1 MGSQTY
7 LEIEV
12 NAEQTFIVHK
22 VVPLLAYCGRLVE
35 AVKEATTKQLQQE
48 YSVSS
53 ESEEPG
59 SNIKQ
64 LLRLQVTEMPG
75 GPKAFEMVARFCYNG
90 AESIPVIS
98 STNVAVLRCA
108 AEFLDM
114 TESVC
119 KGNLVRKT
127 EEYLRAMVLWCWEE
141 SLIVLRSCSE
151 EMIQSTAEKTQ
162 LLQRC
167 VNSLAEKACSSFS
180 FAAEMMN
187 SCSPVHA
194 GIESYFASY
203 LVSTP
208 SGTSSHRSS
217 KAASES
223 WWFEDL
229 STLSVH
235 LMARVVKVMMANRA
249 SDHRVLAKFL
259 LHYLRSAL
267 PAVLGYVPAIAAATS
282 LASPMPPQHNKNSR
296 DDDEHILHHQ
306 TQRAQRQV
314 IEVVVSL
321 LASLERSS
329 VSCRSLLGLRRI
341 AITLR
346 AGKLCRRELERMI
359 GAQLDKAS
367 LDNILIP
374 PATSLPARSSSTS
387 SSSSSLYDVELV
399 LRLVDFF
406 LKDKAEALM
415 VISAPVQSA
424 LTKVGELMDKYLVEI
439 AADTHLRAS
448 RFLAL
453 AESLP
458 DYARESDDGLYR
470 AIDIYLE
477 AHPSISESDASRLF
491 KVINYHKLSTETCKA
506 AAHNSRFPPSFII
519 QVALVQQSQQQ
530 QKASTTS
537 TTATSNDISS
547 FRSSGRDS
555 TERSSSSASL
565 SPPSKHSPRAG
576 QQTVVHVQC
585 SHFEFTLRQIQHDKK
600 KSTDDATS
608 SRAAAERRTTST
620 TTTTTD
626 SSPATLQQ
634 HFKKT
639 ESQTESFDYAAPS
652 SSCKRSRVEI
662 ISSFHR
668 LKQLF
673 YANKSRQQ

>member
-35 AVKEATTKQLQQE
+35 AVKEATMKQLQQE

-267 PAVLGYVPAIAAATS
+267 PAVLGYVPAIAATTS

-374 PATSLPARSSSTS
+374 PATSLPARSSST

-608 SRAAAERRTTST
+608 SRAAAERRTT
-620 TTTTTD
+620 TTTD

>member
-1 MGSQTY
+1 MGFLQ
-7 LEIEV
+7 
-12 NAEQTFIVHK
+12 
-22 VVPLLAYCGRLVE
+22 VPLLAYCGRLVE
-35 AVKEATTKQLQQE
+35 AVKEATMKQLQQ
-48 YSVSS
+48 

-90 AESIPVIS
+90 AESIPAIS

-415 VISAPVQSA
+415 VVPPPAIAAGRPSESGSSCSSSLLLSTRTESGFSTLSRADSRLSVPLPPATAAAAATTILSSEISAPVQSA

-458 DYARESDDGLYR
+458 EYARESDDGLYR

-477 AHPSISESDASRLF
+477 VLPLCLYIS
-491 KVINYHKLSTETCKA
+491 VCLSVFLCFCV
-506 AAHNSRFPPSFII
+506 SLS
-519 QVALVQQSQQQ
+519 V
-530 QKASTTS
+530 
-537 TTATSNDISS
+537 
-547 FRSSGRDS
+547 
-555 TERSSSSASL
+555 SSSLSLSL
-565 SPPSKHSPRAG
+565 SPKIFCKMMDQPRNCFPGRA
-576 QQTVVHVQC
+576 
-585 SHFEFTLRQIQHDKK
+585 QHKG
-600 KSTDDATS
+600 
-608 SRAAAERRTTST
+608 RA
-620 TTTTTD
+620 
-626 SSPATLQQ
+626 
-634 HFKKT
+634 
-639 ESQTESFDYAAPS
+639 S
-652 SSCKRSRVEI
+652 SSLRFCVV
-662 ISSFHR
+662 
-668 LKQLF
+668 LLLF
-673 YANKSRQQ
+673 LSCRRIQV

>member
-1 MGSQTY
+1 MGFLQ
-7 LEIEV
+7 
-12 NAEQTFIVHK
+12 
-22 VVPLLAYCGRLVE
+22 VPLLAYCGRLVE
-35 AVKEATTKQLQQE
+35 AVKEATMKQLQQ
-48 YSVSS
+48 

-90 AESIPVIS
+90 AESIPAIS

-406 LKDKAEALM
+406 LRAEAA
-415 VISAPVQSA
+415 APRRYYCQRGQRVDSRHCPEQ
-424 LTKVGELMDKYLVEI
+424 T
-439 AADTHLRAS
+439 ADYPCRC
-448 RFLAL
+448 R
-453 AESLP
+453 
-458 DYARESDDGLYR
+458 R
-470 AIDIYLE
+470 
-477 AHPSISESDASRLF
+477 
-491 KVINYHKLSTETCKA
+491 
-506 AAHNSRFPPSFII
+506 
-519 QVALVQQSQQQ
+519 QQQ
-530 QKASTTS
+530 Q
-537 TTATSNDISS
+537 
-547 FRSSGRDS
+547 
-555 TERSSSSASL
+555 
-565 SPPSKHSPRAG
+565 
-576 QQTVVHVQC
+576 QQ
-585 SHFEFTLRQIQHDKK
+585 
-600 KSTDDATS
+600 
-608 SRAAAERRTTST
+608 
-620 TTTTTD
+620 
-626 SSPATLQQ
+626 QQ
-634 HFKKT
+634 
-639 ESQTESFDYAAPS
+639 QY
-652 SSCKRSRVEI
+652 
-662 ISSFHR
+662 
-668 LKQLF
+668 
-673 YANKSRQQ
+673 

>member
-1 MGSQTY
+1 MLQQLSLSLSLSLNYVVLVGWGMGFLQ
-7 LEIEV
+7 
-12 NAEQTFIVHK
+12 
-22 VVPLLAYCGRLVE
+22 VPLLAYCGRLVE
-35 AVKEATTKQLQQE
+35 AVKEATMKQLQQE

-59 SNIKQ
+59 SSIKQ

-75 GPKAFEMVARFCYNG
+75 GPEAFEMVARFCYNG

-141 SLIVLRSCSE
+141 SLIVLRSCSKE

-229 STLSVH
+229 STLSVQ

-296 DDDEHILHHQ
+296 DGDEHILHLQ

-374 PATSLPARSSSTS
+374 PATSLPPRSSSTSS

-415 VISAPVQSA
+415 VAPPPAIAAGRPSESGSSCSSSLLLSTRTESGFSTLSRADSRLSVPLPPATTAAAATTTILSSEISAPVQSA

-477 AHPSISESDASRLF
+477 VLPLCLYIRVRISVCVSFCVSMFLCVSFCVYVCLSVCLCKDILQDDGSA
-491 KVINYHKLSTETCKA
+491 KKL
-506 AAHNSRFPPSFII
+506 
-519 QVALVQQSQQQ
+519 
-530 QKASTTS
+530 
-537 TTATSNDISS
+537 
-547 FRSSGRDS
+547 
-555 TERSSSSASL
+555 L
-565 SPPSKHSPRAG
+565 SW
-576 QQTVVHVQC
+576 
-585 SHFEFTLRQIQHDKK
+585 
-600 KSTDDATS
+600 
-608 SRAAAERRTTST
+608 
-620 TTTTTD
+620 
-626 SSPATLQQ
+626 
-634 HFKKT
+634 
-639 ESQTESFDYAAPS
+639 
-652 SSCKRSRVEI
+652 
-662 ISSFHR
+662 
-668 LKQLF
+668 
-673 YANKSRQQ
+673 

>member
-35 AVKEATTKQLQQE
+35 AVKEATMKQLQQE

-75 GPKAFEMVARFCYNG
+75 GPEAFEMVARFCYNG

-141 SLIVLRSCSE
+141 SLIVLRSCSKE

-229 STLSVH
+229 ATLSVH

-267 PAVLGYVPAIAAATS
+267 PA
-282 LASPMPPQHNKNSR
+282 
-296 DDDEHILHHQ
+296 

-314 IEVVVSL
+314 IEVVVTL

-387 SSSSSLYDVELV
+387 SSSSSSLYDVELV

-415 VISAPVQSA
+415 ISAPVQSA

-477 AHPSISESDASRLF
+477 THPSISESDASRLF

-530 QKASTTS
+530 QKASTTT
-537 TTATSNDISS
+537 TTATTNDISS

-585 SHFEFTLRQIQHDKK
+585 SHFEFTLRQIQQQDKK

-608 SRAAAERRTTST
+608 SRAAAERRTTS

>member
-1 MGSQTY
+1 MGFLQ
-7 LEIEV
+7 
-12 NAEQTFIVHK
+12 
-22 VVPLLAYCGRLVE
+22 VPLLAYCGRLVE

-415 VISAPVQSA
+415 VVPPPAIAAGRPSESGSSCSSSLLLSTRTESGFSTLSRADSRLSVPLPPATAAAAATTILSSEISAPVQSA

-477 AHPSISESDASRLF
+477 VLPLCLYISVCLF
-491 KVINYHKLSTETCKA
+491 LCLCV
-506 AAHNSRFPPSFII
+506 
-519 QVALVQQSQQQ
+519 
-530 QKASTTS
+530 
-537 TTATSNDISS
+537 
-547 FRSSGRDS
+547 
-555 TERSSSSASL
+555 
-565 SPPSKHSPRAG
+565 
-576 QQTVVHVQC
+576 
-585 SHFEFTLRQIQHDKK
+585 
-600 KSTDDATS
+600 
-608 SRAAAERRTTST
+608 
-620 TTTTTD
+620 
-626 SSPATLQQ
+626 
-634 HFKKT
+634 
-639 ESQTESFDYAAPS
+639 
-652 SSCKRSRVEI
+652 
-662 ISSFHR
+662 
-668 LKQLF
+668 
-673 YANKSRQQ
+673 

>member
-555 TERSSSSASL
+555 TERSSSASL

-620 TTTTTD
+620 TRTTTD

>member
-1 MGSQTY
+1 MLQQLDRSLPLPLPLNYVVLVGWGMGFLQ
-7 LEIEV
+7 
-12 NAEQTFIVHK
+12 
-22 VVPLLAYCGRLVE
+22 VPLLAYCGRLVE
-35 AVKEATTKQLQQE
+35 AVKEATMKQLQQE

-53 ESEEPG
+53 ESQEPG

-75 GPKAFEMVARFCYNG
+75 GPEAFEMVARFCYNG

-141 SLIVLRSCSE
+141 SLIVLRSCSKE

-267 PAVLGYVPAIAAATS
+267 PAVLGYVPAIATANS

-296 DDDEHILHHQ
+296 DDNEHILHLQ

-374 PATSLPARSSSTS
+374 PATSLPARSSS
-387 SSSSSLYDVELV
+387 SSLYDVELV

-415 VISAPVQSA
+415 VVPPSAIAAGRPSESGSSCSSSLLLSTRTESGFSTLSRADSRLSVPLPLPTTAAAAATTILSSEISAPVQSA

-477 AHPSISESDASRLF
+477 VLPLCLYISVRICVCVFLGLYVSVSFCVSVSSSLSLSLSLCAKIFCKIMDQPRNCFPGGAQHKGRASSSLWFCVVLLLF
-491 KVINYHKLSTETCKA
+491 LSC
-506 AAHNSRFPPSFII
+506 RRI
-519 QVALVQQSQQQ
+519 QV
-530 QKASTTS
+530 
-537 TTATSNDISS
+537 
-547 FRSSGRDS
+547 
-555 TERSSSSASL
+555 
-565 SPPSKHSPRAG
+565 
-576 QQTVVHVQC
+576 
-585 SHFEFTLRQIQHDKK
+585 
-600 KSTDDATS
+600 
-608 SRAAAERRTTST
+608 
-620 TTTTTD
+620 
-626 SSPATLQQ
+626 
-634 HFKKT
+634 
-639 ESQTESFDYAAPS
+639 
-652 SSCKRSRVEI
+652 
-662 ISSFHR
+662 
-668 LKQLF
+668 
-673 YANKSRQQ
+673 